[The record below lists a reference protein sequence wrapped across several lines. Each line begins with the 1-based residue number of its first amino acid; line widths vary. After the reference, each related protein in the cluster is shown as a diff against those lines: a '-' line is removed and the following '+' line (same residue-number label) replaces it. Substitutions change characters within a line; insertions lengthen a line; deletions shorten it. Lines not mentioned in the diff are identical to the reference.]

1 MLFLCVFVFLK
12 GRAGADGGRGEI
24 GEVGAKVQQK
34 KKSVKIIAVLFTQQL
49 FPLFSSHASSFAR
62 FFPC

>member
-1 MLFLCVFVFLK
+1 MVYKSIYLGSDVFFLCVFVFLK

-34 KKSVKIIAVLFTQQL
+34 KA
-49 FPLFSSHASSFAR
+49 
-62 FFPC
+62 